1 VVERS
6 LAFLSSSTPFVSFPL
21 FTGTLL
27 FVTGIACWSVMAD
40 PALESPASPNPS
52 SNLSRLAPLKE
63 RLAAAKSVKVQTNIL
78 GIELDS
84 LLEMARAK
92 LDSLADPA
100 KPPIQEKEDA
110 AGEEGEHKIVWQL
123 VRSDFSSVYVRADR
137 EERITYITGWLRKG
151 KELPFDKIGEI
162 EKAPILSN
170 STVAWDVVRPG
181 RPLIRVIARGANR
194 KASSITLFIVK
205 RAPHR

>member
-1 VVERS
+1 
-6 LAFLSSSTPFVSFPL
+6 
-21 FTGTLL
+21 
-27 FVTGIACWSVMAD
+27 
-40 PALESPASPNPS
+40 
-52 SNLSRLAPLKE
+52 
-63 RLAAAKSVKVQTNIL
+63 
-78 GIELDS
+78 LDS

-100 KPPIQEKEDA
+100 KPSIEEKEDV
-110 AGEEGEHKIVWQL
+110 AGGEGEHKIVWQL
-123 VRSDFSSVYVRADR
+123 VRSDFSSVYLKADR
-137 EERITYITGWLRKG
+137 EERITYITGSLRKG

-181 RPLIRVIARGANR
+181 RPLIRVIARGTCR

>member
-1 VVERS
+1 
-6 LAFLSSSTPFVSFPL
+6 
-21 FTGTLL
+21 
-27 FVTGIACWSVMAD
+27 
-40 PALESPASPNPS
+40 
-52 SNLSRLAPLKE
+52 LKE

-84 LLEMARAK
+84 PLETAHTK
-92 LDSLADPA
+92 LDSLVDPA
-100 KPPIQEKEDA
+100 KPPIEEKEDA
-110 AGEEGEHKIVWQL
+110 DGDEGEHKIVWQL
-123 VRSDFSSVYVRADR
+123 ARSDFSSVYVKADR
-137 EERITYITGWLRKG
+137 EERITYIMGSLRKG
-151 KELPFDKIGEI
+151 KELSFDKIGEI

-194 KASSITLFIVK
+194 KAASIILFIVK